1 MDPLAGLG
9 LTMRGATF
17 DDIELVGELFNLN
30 DRLEFGEPETDLAE
44 LRDFWRQQDL
54 ERDHRLVTDGE
65 GRLVGYLEVSQR
77 RGVHLEIWV
86 LVHPDWRR
94 RGIGSHLAL
103 LGEARAAE
111 LVERAP
117 AGTRVT
123 AEAWVNARLDGP
135 KAFVRGRGY
144 RAARTFWRMTIDM
157 GDQPPA
163 GPRWPDG
170 VSIRSFVRDQDEVA
184 TWQAAEEAFADHW
197 GHVPAAFEE
206 WIKRT
211 EGETFDPELWFLAI
225 DDATGQIAG
234 TSLCAPYLDT
244 GWIGTLGV
252 RRPWRGKGLGEAL
265 LRHSFVE
272 FHGRGRRRVSL
283 GVDAQSLTGATR
295 LYERAGM
302 HVDRAHE
309 LWTKVIRE
317 GRALE
322 EA

>member
-1 MDPLAGLG
+1 MNPLAELG
-9 LTMRGATF
+9 LSVRGATL
-17 DDIELVGELFNLN
+17 DDVETVAELLNLN

-44 LRDFWRQQDL
+44 VRDFWRHQDL
-54 ERDHRLVTDGE
+54 ERDHRLVTDAQ
-65 GRLVGYLEVSQR
+65 GRLVAYLEVSQR
-77 RGVHLEIWV
+77 RGVHVEVWV

-94 RGIGSHLAL
+94 RGIGTHLAE

-117 AGTRVT
+117 NGTRVT
-123 AEAWVNARLDGP
+123 AEAWVNAATDGP
-135 KAFVRGRGY
+135 KAFARGRGY
-144 RAARTFWRMTIDM
+144 RAVRTFWRMTIDM
-157 GDQPPA
+157 DDDPPTA
-163 GPRWPDG
+163 PRWPAG
-170 VSIRSFVRDQDEVA
+170 VSVRTFVRDRDEVA
-184 TWQAAEEAFADHW
+184 TWRAAEEAFADHW

-211 EGETFDPELWFLAI
+211 EGETFDPELWFLAV
-225 DDATGQIAG
+225 DDASGEIAG
-234 TSLCAPYLDT
+234 TSLCSRYLDM

-252 RRPWRGKGLGEAL
+252 RRAWRGRGLGEAL

-272 FHGRGRRRVSL
+272 FHRLGRRRVSL

-309 LWTKVIRE
+309 LWTRILRE
-317 GRALE
+317 GRVLE